1 MKKILFCILFV
12 LLFVGC
18 SKEESTS
25 GGDNTGLT
33 SQAVLEKVSPYL
45 ENLEYR
51 DPKVYN
57 SLNDFYKA
65 NLGLDETQVESAV
78 LYMGAPN
85 NNTGYFLMLIKKP
98 ETDSALVL
106 EKLKNISAGWIKTAE
121 KGYLEGNRD
130 FATIQK
136 GDVFF
141 LVSHYAPE
149 KYTELVELL
158 ENL

>member
-18 SKEESTS
+18 SKEKSTS

-45 ENLEYR
+45 ENLEYQ

-98 ETDSALVL
+98 ETDSALVS

-141 LVSHYAPE
+141 LVSHYDPE